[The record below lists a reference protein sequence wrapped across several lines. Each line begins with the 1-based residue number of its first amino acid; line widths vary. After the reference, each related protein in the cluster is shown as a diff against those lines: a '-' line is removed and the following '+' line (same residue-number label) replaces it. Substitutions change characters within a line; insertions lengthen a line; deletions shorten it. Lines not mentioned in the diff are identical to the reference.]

1 MVEIK
6 FEAILDFSILAKMAW
21 GGLVWGFFCLV
32 FSKQTQFALIIRVA
46 PPFYR
51 ARYK

>member
-6 FEAILDFSILAKMAW
+6 FEATLDFSILAKMAW
-21 GGLVWGFFCLV
+21 GLVLGVFFGLV
-32 FSKQTQFALIIRVA
+32 FSKQAQFALIIRVA
-46 PPFYR
+46 PHFYR